1 MSGPQNGAALAFDA
15 GMEGKDIT
23 VCISKKSLK

>member
-1 MSGPQNGAALAFDA
+1 MSGPQNGAALAFVA

-23 VCISKKSLK
+23 VCISKSH